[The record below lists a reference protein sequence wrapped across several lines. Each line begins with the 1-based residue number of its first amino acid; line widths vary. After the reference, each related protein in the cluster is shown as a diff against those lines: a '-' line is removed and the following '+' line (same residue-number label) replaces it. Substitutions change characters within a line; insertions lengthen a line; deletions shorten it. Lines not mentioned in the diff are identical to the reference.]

1 MNVFRI
7 IRPPDIF
14 TLLNLV
20 FGFMAILSAGR
31 ASGGAF
37 PQYALVFILLAAMAD
52 GLDGFLARKVGGSA
66 LGPNL
71 DSLADLVSFGT
82 APAFLAISAF
92 HLPPHL
98 WPAAIFFLL
107 CGALRLARF
116 NVVSAKSDQDFE
128 GLPIPAAGIAL
139 SASVLLGNPILTV
152 VLMLILALLMTSSIS
167 YPKIRDLRVM
177 SILGAIFL
185 AVGFVIFRQPDVNGI
200 LYATLVVIALIT
212 IYLASPVVIKRL
224 RKGR

>member
-1 MNVFRI
+1 MNVFRSM
-7 IRPPDIF
+7 RLPDVF
-14 TLLNLV
+14 TLLNIV
-20 FGFMAILSAGR
+20 FGFLAILAGSR
-31 ASGGAF
+31 AYGSGFAK
-37 PQYALVFILLAAMAD
+37 YALVFILLAAVSD
-52 GLDGFLARKVGGSA
+52 GLDGFMARKVGGSA

-71 DSLADLVSFGT
+71 DSLADLVSFGM

-116 NVVSAKSDQDFE
+116 NVVSAKSDQYFE

-139 SASVLLGNPILTV
+139 SASVLLGSPALTV
-152 VLMLILALLMTSSIS
+152 VLMIFLALLMTSSIS
-167 YPKIRDLRVM
+167 YPKIRDLRVL
-177 SILGAIFL
+177 SILWATFLGAGLMIFHRNDMDD
-185 AVGFVIFRQPDVNGI
+185 IF
-200 LYATLVVIALIT
+200 YATLAVIALIT

-224 RKGR
+224 RKER